1 MQLKRRICSLLLL
14 LFLLQTKAFATET
27 KMLIPGGHT
36 VGIKAYA
43 QGLVVSGVEKDS
55 PAEKAG
61 LRQGDILLDANS
73 VEQLR
78 EQMKNNTQLTLSV
91 LRGGETKTISF
102 CPAIKEGKRHL
113 GAYVRDS
120 VAGIGTVTYY
130 DAENSTFGALGHGI
144 SDFSGTQT
152 LPISGGEVVSSAVR
166 EVVRGVSGTAGR
178 LKGEFD
184 TSKTLGVILKNTDKG
199 IFGAAEAPTIEP
211 IPIANTE
218 EIHAGKAQIY
228 SNVKADQVEMYDI
241 EIVKCYDGRQSHG
254 RDMLIRITD
263 EELLK
268 TTGGI
273 VQGMSGSPIIQD
285 GKLVGAVTHVLV
297 HDPSRGYGIYIEN
310 MLDAAA

>member
-1 MQLKRRICSLLLL
+1 M
-14 LFLLQTKAFATET
+14 LFLLQTAVFAAEP

-43 QGLVVSGVEKDS
+43 QGLVVTGVEKDS

-61 LRQGDILLDANS
+61 LRQGDILQGVTS

-78 EQMKNNTQLTLSV
+78 ERMMENGQLSLPV
-91 LRGGETKTISF
+91 LRGGEKRNICF
-102 CPAIKEGKRHL
+102 RPAVKEGKCHL

-130 DAENSTFGALGHGI
+130 DAEANTFGALGHGI
-144 SDFSGTQT
+144 SDFSGTAA

-178 LKGEFD
+178 LKGDFD
-184 TSKTLGVILKNTDKG
+184 TSHTLGVILKNTDKG
-199 IFGAAEAPTIEP
+199 IFGTAEAPSSEA
-211 IPIANTE
+211 IPMAQSE
-218 EIHAGKAQIY
+218 EVHAGKAVIY
-228 SNVKADQVEMYDI
+228 SNVWADQVEAYDI
-241 EIVKCYDGRQSHG
+241 EIVRCYDTKQAHE

-263 EELLK
+263 ADLLK

-297 HDPSRGYGIYIEN
+297 NDPTRGYGIYIEN
-310 MLDAAA
+310 MLSAAA